1 MPKGRSKT
9 GKRNNVAVLAKND
22 RKEGEVPLTREVQQ
36 ADRVA
41 EPQAAYTVPL
51 PQQTEFFK
59 IPARFGH
66 VPVAEEPLGYDK
78 ERKFEHHYPR
88 IELPF
93 QVVDVVKTGAE
104 KLGEVTEVFPQGRN
118 RLFFGDCLHVMRML
132 PSESIDLIYIDP
144 PFFSGRNYNILFGDK
159 NEIRSFSD
167 IWEGGMPGYLI
178 WLNTRLYEMK
188 RLLKST
194 GSIYVHL
201 DWHAV
206 HYVKCEMDKIF
217 GYENFINE
225 VIRKRQTSHN
235 DARQGMRFMRRLH
248 DTLLLYSKAS
258 SYKWFHQY
266 EQYDPDYVARNYRYV
281 EEETGRR
288 YSLGD
293 LSGPGGEA
301 KGNPYYEFL
310 GVRKYWKYNKAKM
323 EEFYR
328 TGRVMQ
334 TKPGNVPREKR
345 YLDEMPGVSLPD
357 IWVNISPVQGGSAES
372 IGYPTQ
378 KPEAMLEWIIETS
391 SEPGDVVAD
400 FFIGG
405 GTTVA
410 VAQRLGRRWVG
421 CDISRVAVA
430 LTADR
435 VARILAPGLK
445 EVKRTAKVTKTST
458 GGELFEEI
466 VGNPTLTSVEDAKKK
481 AIEASPLR
489 ATGFA
494 VEHWGIYEIQRLT
507 KLPSD
512 QSRNFVLKCY
522 GARKWTG
529 SDPNIHGV
537 KGNELLWIG
546 GPKETD
552 AVTAQDVK
560 SFAQAVMRTRRP
572 EERQAVMIGWN
583 IDPKARAYAEQV
595 MTLGEQKPIQ
605 FIKLRLWPLAGEE
618 FKAHVTR
625 KHDKYKD
632 FFAFILPPDIPRIG
646 VTRLSPLKYR
656 FDVSEARS
664 MNTGGKIVNVQWD
677 FDFREG
683 IFSAT
688 QGYSLCRKEK
698 KGRGESGFEGEMTV
712 EYAFEGASPGTEVS
726 IACRVQDDLGGEGMR
741 TMKIQVE

>member
-1 MPKGRSKT
+1 MSKGRSKT
-9 GKRNNVAVLAKND
+9 GKRNGAAVVEKNG
-22 RKEGEVPLTREVQQ
+22 RREAPVLPTQETRQP
-36 ADRVA
+36 DRVA
-41 EPQAAYTVPL
+41 EPQPAYTVPL

-66 VPVAEEPLGYDK
+66 VPVAEEPLGYDN

-104 KLGEVTEVFPQGRN
+104 KLGEVTEFFPQGRN

-144 PFFSGRNYNILFGDK
+144 PFFSGRNYNIIFGDK
-159 NEIRSFSD
+159 NEVRSFSD

-178 WLNTRLYEMK
+178 WLNARLYEMK
-188 RLLKST
+188 RLLKPT

-201 DWHAV
+201 DWHAS

-217 GYENFINE
+217 SHSNFQSEI
-225 VIRKRQTSHN
+225 VWKRTSAHSDN
-235 DARQGMRFMRRLH
+235 ATVGNTH
-248 DTLLLYSKAS
+248 DTLLLYSAGPRPKWNP
-258 SYKWFHQY
+258 SYTPY
-266 EQYDPDYVARNYRYV
+266 DPEYIEQYYRYKDPD
-281 EEETGRR
+281 GRR
-288 YSLGD
+288 WRSGD
-293 LSGPGGEA
+293 ATAPGGRGPSYEW
-301 KGNPYYEFL
+301 KGIRRAWRYTKD
-310 GVRKYWKYNKAKM
+310 RM
-323 EEFYR
+323 EQLDRDGRIFYTR
-328 TGRVMQ
+328 NGI
-334 TKPGNVPREKR
+334 PRLKQ
-345 YLDEMPGVSLPD
+345 YLEEMPGIPLQSMWNDKAVQS
-357 IWVNISPVQGGSAES
+357 VNSWHQEA

-378 KPEAMLEWIIETS
+378 KPEGLLGRIIRAS
-391 SEPGDVVAD
+391 SASGDVVAD
-400 FFIGG
+400 FFCGG
-405 GTTVA
+405 GTTMA
-410 VAQRLGRRWVG
+410 VAQRLGRRWIG

-435 VARILAPGLK
+435 IARILAPNLQ
-445 EVKRTAKVTKTST
+445 EIKRATKVPKPSK

-481 AIEASPLR
+481 AVETSPLR
-489 ATGFA
+489 ETGFS

-507 KLPSD
+507 KLPQD
-512 QSRNFVLKCY
+512 QFRDFVLKCY

-537 KGNELLWIG
+537 KGNELLWIA

-552 AVTAQDVK
+552 VVTAQDVK
-560 SFAQAVMRTRRP
+560 GFAQAVMRSRKP

-595 MTLGEQKPIQ
+595 MVLGEQKPIQ

-632 FFAFILPPDIPRIG
+632 FFAFILPPDVPRIG
-646 VTRLSPLKYR
+646 VTRLGSLKYR

-677 FDFREG
+677 FDFRDG

-688 QGYSLCRKEK
+688 QGYSLCRKER

-712 EYAFEGASPGTEVS
+712 EYTFEEVMPNTEVA

-741 TMKIQVE
+741 TLRLKVE